1 LIEVYTKVYF
11 ENKLFIGKFSK
22 RNSKL
27 RTMEE
32 YVKEVRKEVERIIA
46 KYQNGEKLS
55 CMETDTFCLNCAIN
69 SKSYDSLP
77 KICDDFK
84 FQKLYFLYFKDL
96 NFRSEYLKPNFDAK
110 IDFARAYQQINE
122 FNEKETKKDFFDN
135 DSYKRQRQ
143 FELKFGILRIA
154 TLEEIECDKEF
165 LENCTVEWNCIIEKT
180 THSDQRLQVIG
191 KEARDFKKLIEKKY
205 SLNKI
210 SLTEKD
216 HQLKVLLWK
225 TKHIH
230 LTASQI
236 LEEIG
241 KDNYELYLNNET
253 ILFNYATLIHMLNRH
268 FGQLVSIQ
276 MLQEDKS
283 FHNPIF
289 QPNKIHLIIEN
300 IFSKFNQLPEFQNE
314 KIVHNKPFNFK
325 YRGINYQLYLKLFGE
340 KKDKLFVS
348 SMYPIENSGE
358 INKLSK
364 LKLIKID
371 SELGI
376 YL

>member
-1 LIEVYTKVYF
+1 
-11 ENKLFIGKFSK
+11 
-22 RNSKL
+22 
-27 RTMEE
+27 MEE
-32 YVKEVRKEVERIIA
+32 YVNEVRKEVERVIA
-46 KYQNGEKLS
+46 KYDNGEKLS
-55 CMETDTFCLNCAIN
+55 YMETDTFCLNCAVN

-77 KICDDFK
+77 TICDDFK
-84 FQKLYFLYFKDL
+84 FQKLYLLYFKDL
-96 NFRSEYLKPNFDAK
+96 NFKSEYVKPNFGAK
-110 IDFARAYQQINE
+110 IDFAKAYQQINE
-122 FNEKETKKDFFDN
+122 FNTKEREKDFYDN
-135 DSYKRQRQ
+135 DSYEKQRQ
-143 FELKFGILRIA
+143 FELQFGISRIA
-154 TLEEIECDKEF
+154 TIEEIERDKEF
-165 LENCTVEWNCIIEKT
+165 LENCAVEWNFIVEKT

-191 KEARDFKKLIEKKY
+191 KEARDFKKLIKKKY
-205 SLNKI
+205 SSNKI
-210 SLTEKD
+210 SLTEKN
-216 HQLKVLLWK
+216 HQLKILLWK

-230 LTASQI
+230 LTAIQI

-253 ILFNYATLIHMLNRH
+253 VLFNYATLIHILNRH

-289 QPNKIHLIIEN
+289 QPNRIHLIIEN
-300 IFSKFNQLPEFQNE
+300 IFSKFNQLPEFKKE

-325 YRGINYQLYLKLFGE
+325 YRGIDYQLYLKLFGD

-348 SMYPIENSGE
+348 SIYPIENSEE
-358 INKLSK
+358 INKLLK
-364 LKLIKID
+364 LKLIEID